1 MTKKVTHEEVLNN
14 RSKLQQADEK
24 TEFCAKCDNPVVFRL
39 RDNYHEFTLGLD
51 TILQC
56 LHFAE
61 EQGAIPPIPDDW
73 WYEMTGRSMGFSRV
87 PNQKP

>member
-1 MTKKVTHEEVLNN
+1 MVKKITQDALNN
-14 RSKLQQADEK
+14 RAELQQAAEK
-24 TEFCAKCDNPVVFRL
+24 TECYPVVFLL

-51 TILQC
+51 TVLQC

-87 PNQKP
+87 PNQKPYHIDC